1 MIRNA
6 NKNEIE
12 QILTIYFE
20 AKKFLRQCGNFVQWQ
35 GNFPPKELLLNDIE
49 NNQLYVYEN
58 ETGIHAVFALIFGD
72 DPTYSVIENGSWIS
86 FKPYATIHRVASDRT
101 IKGITKEIIS
111 FSGTKINHL
120 RIDTYIDNHIMRHI
134 LQKNGFS
141 ERGTIYISDGTPR
154 IAYEKVNYND
164 ITKD

>member
-1 MIRNA
+1 MIRHA

-58 ETGIHAVFALIFGD
+58 GYYG
-72 DPTYSVIENGSWIS
+72 G
-86 FKPYATIHRVASDRT
+86 HRCY
-101 IKGITKEIIS
+101 G
-111 FSGTKINHL
+111 
-120 RIDTYIDNHIMRHI
+120 HIRA
-134 LQKNGFS
+134 G
-141 ERGTIYISDGTPR
+141 
-154 IAYEKVNYND
+154 NY
-164 ITKD
+164 K

>member
-1 MIRNA
+1 M
-6 NKNEIE
+6 
-12 QILTIYFE
+12 
-20 AKKFLRQCGNFVQWQ
+20 
-35 GNFPPKELLLNDIE
+35 LNDIE

-111 FSGTKINHL
+111 FSETKINHL